1 MPRYILTMEVEVLG
15 NTVILKASS
24 TPSKTVETI
33 KTGGVREV
41 KSRTGGE
48 FHLSASLQFPDNEL
62 RDFIRD
68 LFRDAFRDLGLQKP
82 TCFPGKTSVKCS
94 APDPLPKKDE
104 ASKVVTDIADTLE
117 NFDIAMGVGEEIQEE
132 VEAGRELTSEEVRE
146 ITMKHLEEEEE

>member
-48 FHLSASLQFPDNEL
+48 FHLSASLQFPNNNL
-62 RDFIRD
+62 RDFIKN
-68 LFRDAFRDLGLQKP
+68 LFENAFRELGLQKP
-82 TCFPGKTSVKCS
+82 TCFPGKTSMKCS
-94 APDPLPKKDE
+94 APDPLPEKDE
-104 ASKVVTDIADTLE
+104 ASRVLADIADTLE
-117 NFDIAMGVGEEIQEE
+117 DFDIAMSVGEEVQEE
-132 VEAGRELTSEEVRE
+132 VEAGRELTSEEIRE
-146 ITMKHLEEEEE
+146 ITMEHLEEEE